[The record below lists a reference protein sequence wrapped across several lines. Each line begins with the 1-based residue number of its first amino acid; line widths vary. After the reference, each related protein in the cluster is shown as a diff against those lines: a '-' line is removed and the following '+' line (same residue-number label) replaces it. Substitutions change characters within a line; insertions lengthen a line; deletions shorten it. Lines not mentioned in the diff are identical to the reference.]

1 MSSTA
6 GMSRKLA
13 QGALWSGLN
22 TAVLRLGQFV
32 ISIILARLISPHE
45 FGVFV
50 VALIIYLIVIN
61 VSELGVSAALVR
73 EIDNAD
79 RIAPTVSTIAIVSSA
94 ALAAVMYALA
104 PVLAATLGAPDATDA
119 VRVLAIPLL
128 LAGPS
133 AVPAALLT
141 RDFRQDRRF
150 VADLSNFVVANG
162 TLLVFA
168 LDGHGVMALAWSRV
182 AGQVVS
188 TILLYVFAPRRYPPG
203 FDVREARRLLRFG
216 GPLAGAN
223 LASFTLINIDFM
235 AIGRLAGPLQ
245 LGYYNLAFTV
255 ASWPP
260 SIFTTILHSV
270 TMPALARVRGGVSEV
285 ARHVNVAVAALCA
298 VAFPVTAVCVVLAH
312 PLVTVVYGTTWA
324 PAAPILV
331 VLALF
336 GSVRVVLLLFS
347 DVLVVMDR
355 TRQLLHL
362 QLLWLSVL
370 APAMF
375 LAVDLGG
382 ALGAGVAQVL
392 VAVVLVVPAY
402 LVVLVRSVGLPLRV
416 LVMPAGWPLAAA
428 VTAGGMAYLV
438 ADRLASPWAK
448 LVGAGGCFAVIY
460 LLVLGVWLLHL
471 KRELNGLYGHRNEM
485 EPHGRDAPNPKIITS
500 TPGSVVDARKESL

>member
-1 MSSTA
+1 M
-6 GMSRKLA
+6 GGKLA

-50 VALIIYLIVIN
+50 VALTIYLIVIN
-61 VSELGVSAALVR
+61 ISELGVSAALVR
-73 EIDNAD
+73 EVDNAD
-79 RIAPTVSTIAIVSSA
+79 RIAPTVSTIAIVSGM
-94 ALAAVMYALA
+94 ALAAVMYSSA
-104 PVLAATLGAPDATDA
+104 PVLAATLGAAEAADA

-162 TLLVFA
+162 TLLVLA
-168 LDGHGVMALAWSRV
+168 LDGYGVMALALSRV

-188 TILLYVFAPRRYPPG
+188 TILLIVFAPRRYLPG

-223 LASFTLINIDFM
+223 LVGFTLVNIDFM
-235 AIGRLAGPLQ
+235 AIGRLAGPLH

-260 SIFTTILHSV
+260 SVFSTILQSV

-285 ARHVNVAVAALCA
+285 ARHVNAAVATLCA
-298 VAFPVTAVCVVLAH
+298 VAFPVTAMCVVLAH
-312 PLVTVVYGTTWA
+312 PLVTVAYGATWA

-362 QLLWLSVL
+362 QVLWLSVL

-375 LAVDLGG
+375 FAVYRGG
-382 ALGAGVAQVL
+382 AFWAGVAQVL
-392 VAVVLVVPAY
+392 VAVALVVPAY
-402 LVVLVRSVGLPLRV
+402 MAVLVHSVGLPLRV
-416 LVMPAGWPLAAA
+416 LVRPAGWPLAAA
-428 VTAGGMAYLV
+428 VVASGVASLV

-448 LVGAGGCFAVIY
+448 LVGAGGCFAAVY

-471 KRELNGLYGHRNEM
+471 KRELHGLYGHRDEM
-485 EPHGRDAPNPKIITS
+485 APDAQYASNPKIIAS
-500 TPGSVVDARKESL
+500 ADGSVVGARRSRCE

>member
-1 MSSTA
+1 VVSSTA
-6 GMSRKLA
+6 GLGRKLSH
-13 QGALWSGLN
+13 GVLWSGLN
-22 TAVLRLGQFV
+22 TAILRLGQFV

-50 VALIIYLIVIN
+50 VALTLYLIVIN
-61 VSELGVSAALVR
+61 ISELGVSTALVR
-73 EIDNAD
+73 EVDNAD

-94 ALAAVMYALA
+94 ALAVVMYTSA
-104 PVLAATLGAPDATDA
+104 PVLAAALGAADATDA

-128 LAGPS
+128 LAGLS

-150 VADLSNFVVANG
+150 AADMSNFVVANA
-162 TLLVFA
+162 TLLVLA

-188 TILLYVFAPRRYPPG
+188 TILLIVFAPRRYPPG

-223 LASFTLINIDFM
+223 LVGFTLVNIDFM
-235 AIGRLAGPLQ
+235 AVGRLTGPLQ

-260 SIFTTILHSV
+260 SVFSTILQSA

-285 ARHVNVAVAALCA
+285 ARHVNAGVAALCA
-298 VAFPVTAVCVVLAH
+298 VAFPVTAVCAVLAH

-347 DVLVVMDR
+347 DVLVVLDR
-355 TRQLLHL
+355 TQQLLHL
-362 QLLWLSVL
+362 QVLWLCVL

-375 LAVDLGG
+375 LAVHAGG
-382 ALGAGVAQVL
+382 AVGAGVAQVL
-392 VAVVLVVPAY
+392 VAVVVVVPAY
-402 LVVLVRSVGLPLRV
+402 LVILVRHVGLPLRV
-416 LVMPAGWPLAAA
+416 LVRPAGWPLAAA
-428 VTAGGMAYLV
+428 AVASAVAYLV

-448 LVGAGGCFAVIY
+448 LVAAAGCFAVVY
-460 LLVLGVWLLHL
+460 VLVLGRWLLHL
-471 KRELNGLYGHRNEM
+471 KRELNGLYGRPDESADPPDP
-485 EPHGRDAPNPKIITS
+485 EPVDTAAR
-500 TPGSVVDARKESL
+500 SVADTREGLS